1 MSTQLVSPSLKSS
14 YLCQTVG
21 NARVGRETGGVGSL
35 CWRNKLSY
43 AVNDATS
50 PRPLRDNSN
59 NLKDG
64 VVVERESFAHAIHP
78 RYARFAALASPRRS
92 REGRASPSPIL
103 PLTPFKQC
111 VKAPIT
117 CTHILVHLV
126 RQTNMFMSSTIE
138 SMGCTCSLARPVTA
152 IHVSPFEI
160 PLCHFLVL
168 TGFQIPSCLFSAI
181 KQRAHRSFWC
191 LSASWEKRHAL
202 LFMQC
207 H

>member
-117 CTHILVHLV
+117 CTNILVHLV
-126 RQTNMFMSSTIE
+126 RQTNMLMSSTIE
-138 SMGCTCSLARPVTA
+138 SLGCTLACSSCHRHSCLALHDPFVPFPRFDWLPNTQLPVLRHQA
-152 IHVSPFEI
+152 ASAQI
-160 PLCHFLVL
+160 FLVSL
-168 TGFQIPSCLFSAI
+168 CLVG
-181 KQRAHRSFWC
+181 KTP
-191 LSASWEKRHAL
+191 